1 MLAGVVL
8 FVAAAVALALANSA
22 LGPQVAAFWQGPLGF
37 LRAVELAPQ
46 LGPGWFVADIL
57 MPVFFF
63 SVGLE
68 IRSELNDG
76 VLSHWRRAALP
87 LAATLG
93 GILAPALIYLVSS
106 GVPELRA
113 GWGVPIATDIAF
125 ALGVLSLLGRRVPH
139 ALRVLLLSLAVLDDL
154 GAIVVIAVFYSKGLS
169 PAWLGLAA
177 LGVGSALVLQRFRVR
192 AWLAYVPA
200 ALLGWFGC
208 HEAGVHPTIAGV
220 ALGLALR
227 DVARGD
233 GAPTLRAR
241 LKPWVE
247 LLIMPIFALANAGV
261 VLGAV
266 SLTGD
271 SGRVALSVG
280 LGLLLGKPLGV
291 VGLSLLSIRL
301 GLARLPVGVGA
312 SGLIVLGVVAGVGFT
327 MSLFVAQLAFAN
339 SQLLAAAKLGVVSA
353 SALAACVALA
363 LGHLLLPRSRA
374 D

>member
-8 FVAAAVALALANSA
+8 FLAAAVALALANSA
-22 LGPQVAAFWQGPLGF
+22 LGPQVAAFWQEPPGF
-37 LRAVELAPQ
+37 LRAAGLGKQ

-68 IRSELNDG
+68 IRSELSDG

-106 GVPELRA
+106 RAPELRA

-154 GAIVVIAVFYSKGLS
+154 GAIAVIALFYSKGLA
-169 PAWLGLAA
+169 PAWLGLAG
-177 LGVGSALVLQRFRVR
+177 LGVGWARALQRFRVR
-192 AWLAYVPA
+192 SWLAYMPA
-200 ALLGWFGC
+200 ALLSWVGC
-208 HEAGVHPTIAGV
+208 HEAGIHPTIAGV
-220 ALGLALR
+220 ALGLVLR
-227 DVARGD
+227 DAPRGD
-233 GAPTLRAR
+233 GSPTLRAR

-261 VLGAV
+261 VLAAV
-266 SLTGD
+266 SLTGHA
-271 SGRVALSVG
+271 GQVALSVG
-280 LGLLLGKPLGV
+280 LGLFLGKPLGV
-291 VGLSLLSIRL
+291 VGLSLLSVRL
-301 GLARLPVGVGA
+301 GFARLPVGVGA

-327 MSLFVAQLAFAN
+327 MSLFVAQLAFVDA
-339 SQLLAAAKLGVVSA
+339 QLLGAAKLGVVCA
-353 SALAACVALA
+353 SALAACLALV
-363 LGHLLLPRSRA
+363 LGHLLLPRSRP